1 MAQETDPPDP
11 FQMLQILYKTEH
23 SGASGA
29 SWLRRSIRQILS
41 KCFKS
46 FTNPLQNW
54 AFWSLGR
61 LMAQEAHPPDPF
73 QMLQIFYKS
82 LTKLSILELW
92 APHGS
97 GGPSARSFL
106 DASNSLQILY
116 KTDHSGASGAYCL
129 RRLIRQ
135 ILFKCFQSFTKRS
148 ILEPRAPHGSGGP
161 SARSFL
167 NASYPS
173 QILYK
178 TEHSGASGASWLRRL
193 IRQILAK
200 GSNPLQILYKTDHSG
215 ASGALLLRSPIRQIL
230 SRCFKSFTNPLQ
242 NGAFWSLACHVQPH
256 DHRSLSWWYKF
267 FWPESGKL
275 LGLFYCACLFQRA
288 GTFILW

>member
-1 MAQETDPPDP
+1 MLCRVLHVSGGRTASSLPKTSNP
-11 FQMLQILYKTEH
+11 LQILYQTDH

-29 SWLRRSIRQILS
+29 SWLKRPIRQILS

-46 FTNPLQNW
+46 FT
-54 AFWSLGR
+54 
-61 LMAQEAHPPDPF
+61 
-73 QMLQIFYKS
+73 
-82 LTKLSILELW
+82 KLSILEPRV
-92 APHGS
+92 PHGS
-97 GGPSARSFL
+97 GGPSARSFPN
-106 DASNSLQILY
+106 ASNPL
-116 KTDHSGASGAYCL
+116 
-129 RRLIRQ
+129 
-135 ILFKCFQSFTKRS
+135 
-148 ILEPRAPHGSGGP
+148 
-161 SARSFL
+161 
-167 NASYPS
+167 